1 MPDLTPT
8 KIDIKVATEIEE
20 GDGDAQSGTS
30 QSSVIS
36 ERGKMGRM

>member
-8 KIDIKVATEIEE
+8 RIDIKVATEVEE

-30 QSSVIS
+30 HSSVIS
-36 ERGKMGRM
+36 ECGKIGGM